1 MITRHARLL
10 PLQHV
15 ILPLSNF
22 EIIGMR
28 RDSVGGA
35 VINVLEISLNINL
48 NAQKL
53 CDLQKTRQRV
63 LLDAFDNSMHKL
75 TNDLT
80 QQLDSKG
87 LKTNIEALRIVSK
100 TLQECDEAKRRYDHN
115 ELAQRFNDDDGFY
128 QLALQEAA
136 NLHRNAMAKFA
147 AFSDTGLL
155 DIKTFAQ
162 LGMSRWSSMS
172 LNDGWREY
180 RAAAAAV
187 EAKTARLKA
196 LLSDLSA
203 GADTANPLTA
213 PAATRATILPKQSS
227 PGPVTQSRGAISP
240 AANKGRA
247 QSPAVDTSRLDDQDV
262 ENEIIIG
269 VDAATGRVNVWS
281 DKAREIFG
289 VTREEVLADE
299 LRFVDREDLV
309 AGTESRGRGWGI
321 REALDVALL
330 LRPRELATAAV
341 ESLSEADIEELQA
354 FAKTFAKGDV
364 PVPSS
369 LQVLQAVSILTNAPL
384 IPTATQGRRD
394 REAWRALLTW
404 KPAQLLEA
412 IKSVDPRKPDPHKVH
427 ELEDVLESCRTMDG
441 CKQYDK
447 QRPAPAPVPEP
458 AALKRL
464 HSWCRALQDC
474 ARNHVVSV
482 EVTMMVKGER
492 HDMLLTVATRRANDS
507 QLLGA
512 LISAQEL
519 NERQAS
525 ALKLIT
531 HRGLVPAG
539 QPHAA
544 PGGSGGSSGSS
555 SALIHAVCTGNL
567 SDVKLLLDASSSAVD
582 QTDLQG
588 YSALF
593 FSVIYGSQEIA
604 DELLA
609 RGASLKTSTLAG
621 ESIIHVASRFGRG
634 EMLGVLQGEVRRR
647 CGGSEEAAHAEVQA
661 LVLQPAIT
669 STSPGASRG
678 KTKTGPGSSHIDGC
692 LHLAS
697 RYGHHK
703 IAEALAHLY
712 GRHLLLQQDQGGH
725 SALHVAAERGNMQVA
740 LALLAAASRANC
752 QLMLLRQAVRSIGNV
767 VGASVVGSSR
777 KAEKV
782 TGQREVA
789 SLMDEKLALAESK
802 VGLMLA
808 WLRVLKAGD
817 GKEKSAA
824 DAIWCRVQGMV
835 SQWSTELGVSSL
847 SDASAGDTISIA
859 TNQNLLDE
867 ALLEAADA
875 FQHSHLAHLFCAA
888 RMLAAMLAA
897 CRDRR
902 RHRTEWLSNPERL
915 RDRQE
920 EEEEGVPGKEAE
932 VEAEVE
938 AEEESEAS
946 SDAQRASEPEPQDA
960 S

>member
-1 MITRHARLL
+1 
-10 PLQHV
+10 
-15 ILPLSNF
+15 
-22 EIIGMR
+22 MR
-28 RDSVGGA
+28 RESVGPA
-35 VINVLEISLNINL
+35 VINVLEIALNINL

-80 QQLDSKG
+80 QQLETK
-87 LKTNIEALRIVSK
+87 KWTTNIEALRIVSK
-100 TLQECDEAKRRYDHN
+100 TLQECDEAKRRYDHK

-136 NLHRNAMAKFA
+136 DLHRNAMAKFA

-155 DIKTFAQ
+155 DIKTFWQ
-162 LGMSRWSSMS
+162 LGMSRWSLMS

-187 EAKTARLKA
+187 EAKTATLKA
-196 LLSDLSA
+196 LLSDLAA
-203 GADTANPLTA
+203 GADTANHVTA
-213 PAATRATILPKQSS
+213 PAATRATALKQSS
-227 PGPVTQSRGAISP
+227 PARVTQSKGAISP

-247 QSPAVDTSRLDDQDV
+247 QSPSADTCRLDDQEV

-269 VDAATGRVNVWS
+269 VDAATGRVNLWS
-281 DKAREIFG
+281 GKAQEIFG
-289 VTREEVLADE
+289 VTREEALADE
-299 LRFVDREDLV
+299 LMFVDRKDLV
-309 AGTESRGRGWGI
+309 ADTGSRGRGWGI
-321 REALDVALL
+321 TEALGVALL

-341 ESLSEADIEELQA
+341 ESLSEADIDELQA

-369 LQVLQAVSILTNAPL
+369 LQVLQAVSILTDASSIL
-384 IPTATQGRRD
+384 TATQGGKE
-394 REAWRALLTW
+394 REAWRALLTR

-412 IKSVDPRKPDPHKVH
+412 IKSVDPWKPDPNKVH
-427 ELEDVLESCRTMDG
+427 ELEDVLESCRAVDG
-441 CKQYDK
+441 YKQNDK

-474 ARNHVVSV
+474 ARNHVLSV
-482 EVTMMVKGER
+482 EATMMVKGER
-492 HDMLLTVATRRANDS
+492 RDMLLNVATRRTNDS

-519 NERQAS
+519 NGRQAS
-525 ALKLIT
+525 ALKLIS
-531 HRGLVPAG
+531 HRGLVPGG

-544 PGGSGGSSGSS
+544 PGGSGSTGSS

-567 SDVKLLLDASSSAVD
+567 SDVKLLLDASSSALD

-593 FSVIYGSQEIA
+593 FSVMYGSQEIA
-604 DELLA
+604 HELLA
-609 RGASLKTSTLAG
+609 RGASLKTSTLEG

-647 CGGSEEAAHAEVQA
+647 CGGSEEAAHTEVQA
-661 LVLQPAIT
+661 LVLPPAIA
-669 STSPGASRG
+669 STAPGATRG
-678 KTKTGPGSSHIDGC
+678 KTKTGPVSSHIDGC

-697 RYGHHK
+697 RYGHHE
-703 IAEALAHLY
+703 IAEALAHSH
-712 GRHLLLQQDQGGH
+712 GRRLLLQLDQRGH
-725 SALHVAAERGNMQVA
+725 NPLHVAAERGNMQVA
-740 LALLAAASRANC
+740 MALLAAASRANC
-752 QLMLLRQAVRSIGNV
+752 QLMLLRQAVNSIKNVV
-767 VGASVVGSSR
+767 VGASVVGSSK

-782 TGQREVA
+782 TRQREVA
-789 SLMDEKLALAESK
+789 SLMDKKLALAESK
-802 VGLMLA
+802 LGLMLA

-817 GKEKSAA
+817 GKEQSAA

-835 SQWSTELGVSSL
+835 SQWSTELGVSGL
-847 SDASAGDTISIA
+847 SDAAAGDTTSIA
-859 TNQNLLDE
+859 TNQNLVLVSLTDE

-875 FQHSHLAHLFCAA
+875 FQHSHLAHLYCAA
-888 RMLAAMLAA
+888 QMLAA
-897 CRDRR
+897 CSDRR
-902 RHRTEWLSNPERL
+902 WHRTEWLSNPERL
-915 RDRQE
+915 RGRQE
-920 EEEEGVPGKEAE
+920 EEEEGVPGNEEEVEAE

-938 AEEESEAS
+938 TEAS
-946 SDAQRASEPEPQDA
+946 SDEPRAGEPELA